1 MAVDKCRFQETFC
14 SSKDYNEVQPES
26 RQVSDPLHAN
36 DETFRIKNVEKI
48 DNFRIFLVLKS
59 RLFFLVLKSK
69 KKIISS
75 IYIRAGKFRN
85 IFPYYDSKI
94 TYCVCSVCNSN
105 QSSRFHFHNLTWPH
119 LY

>member
-1 MAVDKCRFQETFC
+1 MEAGGSRQVLIRLKDQIKVNYVSNYLGMAVDKCRFQETFC

-36 DETFRIKNVEKI
+36 DETFRIKNVEKF

-59 RLFFLVLKSK
+59 KKS
-69 KKIISS
+69 ST
-75 IYIRAGKFRN
+75 YIRARKFRN

-94 TYCVCSVCNSN
+94 TYCVCSV
-105 QSSRFHFHNLTWPH
+105 
-119 LY
+119 

>member
-1 MAVDKCRFQETFC
+1 MEAGSSRQVLIRLKDQIKVNFVSNYLGMAVDKCRFQETFC

-48 DNFRIFLVLKS
+48 D
-59 RLFFLVLKSK
+59 FFLVLKSK
-69 KKIISS
+69 KSS
-75 IYIRAGKFRN
+75 TYIRAGKFRN

-94 TYCVCSVCNSN
+94 TYCVCSV
-105 QSSRFHFHNLTWPH
+105 
-119 LY
+119 

>member
-48 DNFRIFLVLKS
+48 DNFRIFFSIEKQ
-59 RLFFLVLKSK
+59 K
-69 KKIISS
+69 K
-75 IYIRAGKFRN
+75 
-85 IFPYYDSKI
+85 
-94 TYCVCSVCNSN
+94 
-105 QSSRFHFHNLTWPH
+105 
-119 LY
+119 